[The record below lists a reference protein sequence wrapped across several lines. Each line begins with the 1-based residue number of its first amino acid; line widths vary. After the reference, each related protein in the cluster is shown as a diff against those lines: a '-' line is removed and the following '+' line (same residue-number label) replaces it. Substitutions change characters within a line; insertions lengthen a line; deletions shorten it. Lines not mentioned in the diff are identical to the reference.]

1 MVTCEPNDADYL
13 IVSKPQVIV
22 EVLSPSTRAIDLREK
37 LFFYRQIDSLE
48 TYLIIEQEE
57 RRVYRHWRDDERIWW
72 SETVPEDATISIPGL
87 AIELTYADI
96 YRKIGG
102 LNS

>member
-1 MVTCEPNDADYL
+1 M
-13 IVSKPQVIV
+13 
-22 EVLSPSTRAIDLREK
+22 REK

-48 TYLIIEQEE
+48 TCLIIEQDEHK
-57 RRVYRHWRDDERIWW
+57 VYRHWRDDERIWW